1 MSDMQ
6 RNYSGAGAARGNPA
20 PSRRAPALRW
30 LDALRQHVVYYFLLL
45 LLAAMCLSWQSC
57 AAVLGALLSP
67 DAGRR
72 IGRAAIQRIWYAYF
86 RALSAFGACRFD
98 LSELEALRGQPAMIL
113 APNHPSLIDA
123 LLIASRVP
131 NLCCVMKADLANN
144 LFLGAGAR
152 LADYI
157 VNDAPRG
164 MIKDAIDDLRRGN
177 PLLVFPEGT
186 RTEHLPVNPLKGGV
200 ALIAARARR
209 PVQTL
214 IIETDSPFLGKGW
227 QILRKPELPV
237 TYRVRLGRRFAP
249 PGNASGAAQAFMAE
263 LQRYYTAELGRDSM
277 RRAHSDPDPQMP
289 ADPGAMPP
297 RAQRAV
303 RPNAGRP

>member
-1 MSDMQ
+1 
-6 RNYSGAGAARGNPA
+6 
-20 PSRRAPALRW
+20 
-30 LDALRQHVVYYFLLL
+30 VVFYFVLL
-45 LLAAMCLSWQSC
+45 LLAAVCLGWQSC
-57 AAVLGALLSP
+57 AAVLRAPLSP

-72 IGRAAIQRIWYAYF
+72 IGRAAIQRIWRAYF
-86 RALSAFGACRFD
+86 RALSVLGACRFD

-157 VNDAPRG
+157 ANDAPRG
-164 MIKDAIDDLRRGN
+164 MIKGAVDDLQRGN

-200 ALIAARARR
+200 ALIAARARV

-214 IIETDSPFLGKGW
+214 IIETDSPFLSKGW

-249 PGNASGAAQAFMAE
+249 PGNAAGAARAFMAE
-263 LQRYYTAELGRDSM
+263 LQRYYTTELGRGSM
-277 RRAHSDPDPQMP
+277 RGAHLDPDTP
-289 ADPGAMPP
+289 AGPGPLPARSSRRSTERM
-297 RAQRAV
+297 
-303 RPNAGRP
+303 